1 MSSAAVAGKGQA
13 ASSPSSAWTGI
24 SLAGALGLLLHHMAL
39 ALQVRLL
46 ELVPAYFNARTER
59 DTRALLLLD
68 GQGAKLQQVELLA
81 LSNSQARS
89 WAEQGELNKVNDTL
103 LGMRSQ
109 VGCGI
114 QRRQRARNSVGS
126 TACCPARPELLSG
139 ARGGGGVQMVTDLDQ
154 LYNAV
159 NRLEAALAETKAFQ
173 VSRHHLLH
181 GG

>member
-1 MSSAAVAGKGQA
+1 M
-13 ASSPSSAWTGI
+13 I
-24 SLAGALGLLLHHMAL
+24 C
-39 ALQVRLL
+39 
-46 ELVPAYFNARTER
+46 E
-59 DTRALLLLD
+59 LLLLD

-109 VGCGI
+109 VGGGI
-114 QRRQRARNSVGS
+114 KRRQRARNSVGS
-126 TACCPARPELLSG
+126 TACCPARPELLSR

-159 NRLEAALAETKAFQ
+159 NRLETALAETKAFQ
-173 VSRHHLLH
+173 ASRHHLLH